1 MALKFLDKNG
11 LTYLWGKIQAKL
23 NLKQNTLT
31 FDTTPTANSNN
42 PVTSGGV
49 KTALESYES
58 CLNSIGL
65 ANVGGVLYIAP
76 RTSI

>member
-31 FDTTPTANSNN
+31 FDTTPTANSSN
-42 PVTSGGV
+42 PVTSGGL
-49 KTALESYES
+49 KTALTTKTAANADNH
-58 CLNSIGL
+58 LNFYYDADGDL
-65 ANVGGVLYIAP
+65 CQAD
-76 RTSI
+76 